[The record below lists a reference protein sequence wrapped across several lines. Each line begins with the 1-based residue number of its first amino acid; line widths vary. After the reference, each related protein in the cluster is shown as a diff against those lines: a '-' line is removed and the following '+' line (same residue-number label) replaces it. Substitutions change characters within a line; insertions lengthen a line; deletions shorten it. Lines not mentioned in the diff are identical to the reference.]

1 MKGKYFVVFAY
12 GNEFS
17 HIVNTPEVVAIKG
30 EDYLS
35 VYTSHRPYINSKPIK
50 YSTIQSE
57 MAEIIDKGGILV
69 LKNTDPYA
77 LSPAWAEL
85 GKGNPTDMVNHI
97 EDHVFDI
104 DAELKR
110 ITKEQLNLNDGIG
123 PQFHQS
129 DLCYALHTEVY
140 APIWQKGSEV
150 TIIENCVN
158 DAGIILNLIQ
168 ACSNAGYI
176 KVRSRRTGVGER
188 VEVEW

>member
-69 LKNTDPYA
+69 LKNTQDYGLT
-77 LSPAWAEL
+77 LSWS
-85 GKGNPTDMVNHI
+85 GITKSNPSDMIDYIENHVI
-97 EDHVFDI
+97 DI
-104 DAELKR
+104 DKDLKKL
-110 ITKEQLNLNDGIG
+110 TGQKLNLNDT
-123 PQFHQS
+123 
-129 DLCYALHTEVY
+129 DLTSQLLTEIY

-150 TIIENCVN
+150 KIIDDCIS
-158 DAGIILNLIQ
+158 DANIILALVQ
-168 ACSNAGYI
+168 RCSSAGDI
-176 KVRSRRTGVGER
+176 RVRLRNEQIPK
-188 VEVEW
+188 EFDVEW